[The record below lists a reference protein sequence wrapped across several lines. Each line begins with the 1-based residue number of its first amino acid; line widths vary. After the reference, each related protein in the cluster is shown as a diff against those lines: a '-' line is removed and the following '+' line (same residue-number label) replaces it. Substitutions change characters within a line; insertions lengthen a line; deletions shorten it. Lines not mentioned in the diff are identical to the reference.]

1 MNKPFDFSDMPK
13 VKHTILKWA
22 RETSHYS
29 LEEAAHKLGFTDS
42 KVSSAA
48 EKLAAYEDGEKEPS
62 RSLLIRMSKQYHRS
76 LLTFYLDQPPS
87 IGDRGEDFRTLPV
100 QFKKIENTYVD
111 VLIRDIKSRQ
121 STVREALIDAD
132 EENLLDFIGKH
143 NTSSGIARVV
153 QTIRETL
160 NISLDAYR
168 SQPSHKEAF
177 RFLRQHAEMAGV
189 FVLLKGN
196 LGSYHS
202 DIEVTVFRGFAL
214 SDDIAPFII
223 INDRDAEAAWS
234 FTLLHE
240 MAHLVLGK
248 TGISG
253 AYAEKQIEKFCNDV
267 ASEFLLP
274 ESELKKFQVTGHEIE
289 TLKSEISEYAFDHKL
304 SSSHIAYRL
313 FRRGDVDK
321 SLWDSL
327 REYYRNSWI
336 EKRNLIKVK
345 NRQKEGGPSYYTV
358 KHYKLGALVEL
369 VQRLT
374 YAGSLTTTKAG
385 MLLDVKP
392 LKVHRLFESGQTA

>member
-1 MNKPFDFSDMPK
+1 MPK
-13 VKHTILKWA
+13 IKHTILTWA
-22 RETSHYS
+22 RETSNYS
-29 LEEAAHKLGFTDS
+29 IEDAAHKLGLTDS

-48 EKLAAYEDGEKEPS
+48 EKLAAYENGEKEPS
-62 RSLLIRMSKQYHRS
+62 RSLLIRMSKRYHRP

-87 IGDRGEDFRTLPV
+87 IGDRGEDFRTLPYHFGEV
-100 QFKKIENTYVD
+100 GDTYVD
-111 VLIRDIKSRQ
+111 VLIRDIKARQ
-121 STVREALIDAD
+121 STVRETLIDSD

-143 NTSSGIARVV
+143 NIDSGVERIV

-160 NISLDAYR
+160 NISLDDYR
-168 SQPSHKEAF
+168 NQPSHKEAF
-177 RFLRQHAEMAGV
+177 RLLRQHTEMAGI

-202 DIEVTVFRGFAL
+202 NIEVAVFRGFAL
-214 SDDIAPFII
+214 SDDIAPFIV

-240 MAHLVLGK
+240 MAHLILGK

-253 AYAEKQIEKFCNDV
+253 DYAEKKIEKICNNV
-267 ASEFLLP
+267 ASEFMLP
-274 ESELKKFQVTGHEIE
+274 ASEFERFQVSGHDFE
-289 TLKSEISEYAFDHKL
+289 TLKSEISEYAYSQKL
-304 SSSHIAYRL
+304 SSTHIAYRL
-313 FRRGDVDK
+313 FRRGDIDK
-321 SLWDSL
+321 SLWESL
-327 REYYRNSWI
+327 REYYKSKWN
-336 EKRNLIKVK
+336 EMRNLIKVK
-345 NRQKEGGPSYYTV
+345 NSQKEGGPSYYTV

>member
-1 MNKPFDFSDMPK
+1 MPNI
-13 VKHTILKWA
+13 KHSIIKWA
-22 RETSHYS
+22 RKTSKYS
-29 LEEAAHKLGFTDS
+29 IEDAAHKLGLTDS

-48 EKLAAYEDGEKEPS
+48 VKLAAYEDGKKEPS
-62 RSLLIRMSKQYHRS
+62 RSLLIRMSKQYHRP
-76 LLTFYLDQPPS
+76 LLTFYLDRPPN
-87 IGDRGEDFRTLPV
+87 IGDRGEDFRTLPDH
-100 QFKKIENTYVD
+100 FEEIEDTYVD
-111 VLIRDIKSRQ
+111 VLIRDIKARQ
-121 STVREALIDAD
+121 STVRETLIDSD
-132 EENLLDFIGKH
+132 EENLLNFIGKH
-143 NTSSGIARVV
+143 NMDSGVERIV

-160 NISLDAYR
+160 NISLDDYR
-168 SQPSHKEAF
+168 NQPNHKEAF
-177 RFLRQHAEMAGV
+177 RILRQHVEMAGI

-202 DIEVTVFRGFAL
+202 NIEVAVFRGFAL

-240 MAHLVLGK
+240 MAHLILGK

-253 AYAEKQIEKFCNDV
+253 AYAEKQIEKFCNNV
-267 ASEFLLP
+267 ASEFMLP
-274 ESELKKFQVTGHEIE
+274 TTEFKRFHASSLDFE
-289 TLKSEISEYAFDHKL
+289 TLKSEVSEYANLQKL

-313 FRRGDVDK
+313 FRRGDIDK
-321 SLWDSL
+321 PMWESL
-327 REYYRNSWI
+327 REFYKNKWI
-336 EKRNLIKVK
+336 EKRNLIKEK
-345 NRQKEGGPSYYTV
+345 NSQKDGGPSYYTV

-392 LKVHRLFESGQTA
+392 LKVHRLFESAQTA